1 MNRSPLH
8 HLPEVALMTFSERLA
23 ELRREKGL
31 TQQQLAE
38 RVGLHQTQIHRYES
52 GSSEPSMDALRRLAL
67 ALGVST
73 DALVFEEAER
83 GPDEELRLQ
92 FEAVSR
98 FGLEENRVAKAV
110 LDSLILQH
118 EARRWAA
125 AS

>member
-1 MNRSPLH
+1 
-8 HLPEVALMTFSERLA
+8 
-23 ELRREKGL
+23 
-31 TQQQLAE
+31 
-38 RVGLHQTQIHRYES
+38 
-52 GSSEPSMDALRRLAL
+52 MDALRRLAL

-73 DALVFEEAER
+73 DALDFEQGER

-98 FGLEENRVAKAV
+98 FGPEENRVAKAV